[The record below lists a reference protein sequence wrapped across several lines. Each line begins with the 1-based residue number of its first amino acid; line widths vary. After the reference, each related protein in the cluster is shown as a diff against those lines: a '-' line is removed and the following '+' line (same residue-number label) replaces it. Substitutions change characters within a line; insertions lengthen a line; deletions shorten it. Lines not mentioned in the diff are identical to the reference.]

1 MITKIV
7 PKYLIKS
14 VHQVDGLFG
23 EESYNVTLRNGRTIT
38 NCYQDESNN
47 FFYKKTTR

>member
-1 MITKIV
+1 MNLKFI
-7 PKYLIKS
+7 PQYEIKKT
-14 VHQVDGLFG
+14 HQVKGLFG
-23 EESYNVTLRNGRTIT
+23 EQSYNVTLRNGRTIT

>member
-1 MITKIV
+1 MNL
-7 PKYLIKS
+7 KYIPQYEIKNT
-14 VHQVDGLFG
+14 HQVKGLFG
-23 EESYNVTLRNGRTIT
+23 EQSYNVTLRNGRTIT